1 MAVETAMERK
11 GLIDATERILRELM
25 HTPKFKESLIIL
37 LSNIDPPAARGL
49 VRTLFWEDPGVLLSF
64 FGALPDLINVGGEA
78 MAEMVAQMNSLP
90 EPLLRDFLN
99 KVISGI
105 DGKSWGEAIVGLAT
119 MPLGLDEE
127 NNALKQGL
135 EALGRD
141 FKEGYGQSAGEE
153 VFLPWLN
160 GWMERKAAEAKD
172 KESTTHIFIR
182 EASKAMK
189 NNPEF
194 VEHVLRPILGPATSP
209 PRKKSTA
216 KSGQADKVK
225 RSEEG

>member
-1 MAVETAMERK
+1 
-11 GLIDATERILRELM
+11 LIDATERILRELM

-78 MAEMVAQMNSLP
+78 MAEMVVQMGSLP
-90 EPLLRDFLN
+90 APLLQDFLN
-99 KVISGI
+99 KVVSGI
-105 DGKSWGEAIVGLAT
+105 DGKSWGEAIGGLAT
-119 MPLGLDEE
+119 LPLGLDEE
-127 NNALKQGL
+127 GNALKQGL
-135 EALGRD
+135 EAVGQD

-160 GWMERKAAEAKD
+160 GWMERTAAEAKD
-172 KESTTHIFIR
+172 KESATHALVQGIV
-182 EASKAMK
+182 KAVK

-194 VEHVLRPILGPATSP
+194 VEHVLRPILGPATRA
-209 PRKKSTA
+209 PRKKSAA
-216 KSGQADKVK
+216 KSGQADKAK
-225 RSEEG
+225 KSEEG